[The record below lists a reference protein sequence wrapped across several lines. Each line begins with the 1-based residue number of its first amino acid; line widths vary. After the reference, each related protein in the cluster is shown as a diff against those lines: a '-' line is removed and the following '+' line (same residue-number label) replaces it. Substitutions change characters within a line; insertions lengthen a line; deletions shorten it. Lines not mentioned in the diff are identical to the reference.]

1 MTIPKPEKSLKVNYK
16 KQLKHITSNHKRTT
30 TTRSPTFVSF
40 TLSSIASWMYLLCF
54 STLWG
59 MEATAERLGE
69 DWRPADCNRAKHSLT
84 KDSNSYTQHGRDV
97 WVNDNAYCPVKNSN
111 DNKRGIFSPKKEGE
125 LLYHFVLLCGL
136 FSVCS

>member
-1 MTIPKPEKSLKVNYK
+1 MTFNYK
-16 KQLKHITSNHKRTT
+16 WTTS
-30 TTRSPTFVSF
+30 TRSPTLVSVS
-40 TLSSIASWMYLLCF
+40 LSSIASWINLLCF

-69 DWRPADCNRAKHSLT
+69 DWRLADCSGAKHSLT
-84 KDSNSYTQHGRDV
+84 MDSNSYTQHGRDV